1 MQKLS
6 IVVALVAPLA
16 ACTLFNA
23 GPDGIGLTE
32 SELPNGI
39 TLLESDEDTCDGT
52 VRVDQGFIA
61 GGNANEVIIP
71 PGGDVAFEIEEQRV
85 VWTCIDGDSPATED
99 MVEGPRRTS
108 HVRITRPSEGESFLV
123 ECFG

>member
-6 IVVALVAPLA
+6 ILVALTAPLA
-16 ACTLFNA
+16 ACTLLHP
-23 GPDGIGLTE
+23 GPDAIGLTE
-32 SELPNGI
+32 TELPNGI

-61 GGNANEVIIP
+61 GGNPNEVIIP
-71 PGGDVAFEIEEQRV
+71 PGGDAAF
-85 VWTCIDGDSPATED
+85 
-99 MVEGPRRTS
+99 
-108 HVRITRPSEGESFLV
+108 ESFLV